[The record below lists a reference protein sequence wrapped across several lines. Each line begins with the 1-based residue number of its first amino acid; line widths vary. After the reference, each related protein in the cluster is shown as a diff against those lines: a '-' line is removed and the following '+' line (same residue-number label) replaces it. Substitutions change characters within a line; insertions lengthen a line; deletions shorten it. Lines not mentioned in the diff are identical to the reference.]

1 MKNSIRMMIL
11 IVLVCATSAC
21 SEKKLTFEDMKKA
34 EATLFKQ
41 DGTLDSAN
49 FPKVADKYI
58 KFVEQNPDDTTA
70 SLWLYHAMELNVMM
84 KNSEKAVALCD
95 NLMNNYPD
103 SKWTPRGM
111 YILGSMVYEDQ
122 YKDLDKAREILEKI
136 LSDYPGSEIE
146 ESVKASIK
154 YLGWTPEQIMNDI
167 SLSQFE
173 KGQEFN

>member
-1 MKNSIRMMIL
+1 MTLALLAFGMF
-11 IVLVCATSAC
+11 AC
-21 SEKKLTFEDMKKA
+21 GEKKLTFDDMKEA

-41 DGTLDSAN
+41 DGTLDSVN

-70 SLWLYHAMELNVMM
+70 PLWLYHAMELNVMM
-84 KNSEKAVALCD
+84 KNSEKAITLCD
-95 NLMNNYPD
+95 KLMDNYSN

-122 YKDLDKAREILEKI
+122 YKDLDKAREIFEKI

-146 ESVKASIK
+146 ESVRASIK

-167 SLSQFE
+167 SISQF
-173 KGQEFN
+173 KMGQEFN